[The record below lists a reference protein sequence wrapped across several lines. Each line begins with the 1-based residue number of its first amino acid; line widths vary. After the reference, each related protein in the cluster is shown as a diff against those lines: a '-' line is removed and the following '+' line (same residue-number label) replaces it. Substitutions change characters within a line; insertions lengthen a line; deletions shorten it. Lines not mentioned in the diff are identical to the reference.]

1 MLYRCCDEAHG
12 CAGHY
17 ARNSVTYGRKL
28 VCLLFANGCCMM
40 CGRISKGDDGRIGE
54 DVFMENSAI
63 EGERPKHSE
72 QLFVSWNS
80 K

>member
-1 MLYRCCDEAHG
+1 
-12 CAGHY
+12 
-17 ARNSVTYGRKL
+17 
-28 VCLLFANGCCMM
+28 MM

-54 DVFMENSAI
+54 DIFMENSAI